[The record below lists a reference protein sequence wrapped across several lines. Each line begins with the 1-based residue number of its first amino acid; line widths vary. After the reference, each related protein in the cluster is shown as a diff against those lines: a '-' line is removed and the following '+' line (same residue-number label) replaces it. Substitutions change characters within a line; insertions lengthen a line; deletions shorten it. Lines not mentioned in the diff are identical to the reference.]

1 MLGAMN
7 FITTVLNMRNPGMTL
22 HKLPLFVWAIF
33 VTAILLLLSLPVL
46 AGKIVPALNVA
57 ICWELFIFTIYSFF
71 STTTTTNRT
80 TVTGTTKKG
89 IVKKDNQQVTI
100 TNFTSKGNLND
111 CAPQHST
118 FSFSSYLAG
127 LIEGD
132 GTIFVPKEERS
143 LKGKKYYPSIQIEF
157 QQKDFPLCMIIQKKL
172 GFGSIAKVKHS
183 ASYRFTVND
192 VEGIKNLALLVNGQF
207 RGPKYYQFCKL
218 ITYLHIENYI
228 LPQNTSSLCSNSWL
242 TGFVEAD
249 GSFQVRSSSKGK
261 YKRVSLSIEIS
272 QARTTKYG
280 YSTYNLIKIIG
291 DFLGVQVNETRSSH
305 KNPQFRVRTHSL
317 QSNKI
322 ISSYLSY
329 YPLQG
334 SKYLDYK
341 D

>member
-1 MLGAMN
+1 MN

-57 ICWELFIFTIYSFF
+57 VCWKLFFLGRGRGILFFF
-71 STTTTTNRT
+71 SSSLLKNNS
-80 TVTGTTKKG
+80 VLEKEK
-89 IVKKDNQQVTI
+89 KKDNQQVTVI
-100 TNFTSKGNLND
+100 NYTSNGNLND

-132 GTIFVPKEERS
+132 GTIFVPTLERS
-143 LKGKKYYPSIQIEF
+143 SKGKKYYPSIQIEF
-157 QQKDFPLCMIIQKKL
+157 QQKDFPLCITIQKKL

-183 ASYRFTVND
+183 ASYRLTVND
-192 VEGIKNLALLVNGQF
+192 SKGIKNLAILLNGQF
-207 RGPKYYQFCKL
+207 RGPKYFQFCKL
-218 ITYLHIENYI
+218 LIYI
-228 LPQNTSSLCSNSWL
+228 GMKESILSQDSSSLNSNSWL
-242 TGFVEAD
+242 TGFIEAD
-249 GSFQVRSSSKGK
+249 GSFQVRTSSATSRSSQ
-261 YKRVSLSIEIS
+261 KRVILSMEIS
-272 QARTTKYG
+272 QARITRYG
-280 YSTYNLIKIIG
+280 YSNYNVIKMIA
-291 DFLGVQVNETRSSH
+291 DFLLVNVNETRSER
-305 KNPQFRVRTHSL
+305 KNPQYRVRTHSVKT
-317 QSNKI
+317 NTI
-322 ISSYLSY
+322 ISNYLFQ